1 MSAAR
6 AAYSALIYAMLP
18 YVLARLAWR
27 SRREPGY
34 RVHVGERF
42 GHYGIEPVNGP
53 LIWLHAVSVGETRAA
68 EPLVRALEARYPDH
82 RLLLTHMTPTGRRA
96 GESVFGDRVL
106 RCYLPYDYPGAVGRF
121 LDHFRPRMG
130 LLMETEIWP
139 NLIHACTGRQIPL
152 YLVNARMSEKSYRG
166 YSRFASLVGESM
178 SGLTAVAAQT
188 KDDAQRLRM
197 LGARTVTVTG
207 NVKFDATVPADQV
220 EEGQAWRTSFGQRQV
235 LLAAS
240 TREGEESLILD
251 AYAKLSPSPLLMIVP
266 RHPQR
271 FDDVAALLEKRGL
284 RYQRRSTGGTVT
296 ANTQVLLGD
305 SMGEMAMYYAACD
318 LAFIGGSLL
327 PFGAHNF
334 IEACAV
340 GKPVLLGPHT
350 YNFAEAAERATEAG
364 ALVRVEDATHLAD
377 TVNRLFADAPALLAI
392 GARALEF
399 SRAHQGATQRVMA
412 MLHVSVSSSREPQG

>member
-1 MSAAR
+1 MSVAR
-6 AAYSALIYAMLP
+6 SLYSVLIYAMLP
-18 YVLARLAWR
+18 YVLSRLAWR

-34 RVHVGERF
+34 RAHVGERF
-42 GHYGIEPVNGP
+42 GHYRSEPVSGP

-82 RLLLTHMTPTGRRA
+82 RLLLTHMTPTGRRT

-106 RCYLPYDYPGAVGRF
+106 RCYLPYDYPGAVRRF
-121 LDHFRPRMG
+121 LDHFRPRMA

-139 NLIHACTGRQIPL
+139 NLIHACKAREIPL
-152 YLVNARMSEKSYRG
+152 YLVNARMSDKSYRG
-166 YSRFASLVGESM
+166 YTRFASLAQESM
-178 SGLTAVAAQT
+178 SGLTAVAAQSQ
-188 KDDAQRLRM
+188 DDAQRLHS
-197 LGARTVTVTG
+197 LGARAVTVTG

-220 EEGQAWRTSFGQRQV
+220 ERGRAWRITFGQRQV

-251 AYAKLSPSPLLMIVP
+251 AYAKMSPPPLLMIVP

-284 RYQRRSTGGTVT
+284 RYQRRSTGRTVT
-296 ANTQVLLGD
+296 ADTQVLLGD

-318 LAFIGGSLL
+318 VAFIGGSLL

-364 ALVRVEDATHLAD
+364 AVLRVEDAMDLAG
-377 TVNRLFADAPALLAI
+377 TVNRLVADTTALLRM

-399 SRAHQGATQRVMA
+399 SRAHQGATCRVMS
-412 MLHVSVSSSREPQG
+412 MLEQGGLR

>member
-34 RVHVGERF
+34 RAHVGERF
-42 GHYGIEPVNGP
+42 GYYGVEPVSGP

-139 NLIHACTGRQIPL
+139 NLIHACTRRQIPL